1 MPKRK
6 QQPPIIARDPEAI
19 VSGDA
24 GGRAEN
30 PDLVPM
36 VKGSEVLR
44 VHPRAVAEHEQLGWQ
59 RQ

>member
-6 QQPPIIARDPEAI
+6 QQPPMIDHDPEANAP
-19 VSGDA
+19 SG
-24 GGRAEN
+24 GGGHAEN

-36 VKGSEVLR
+36 VKDGEVLNI
-44 VHPRAVAEHEQLGWQ
+44 HPRAVAEHEQLGWQ